1 MRNDEA
7 KIQADI
13 VRWARDAAPHAV
25 IFAVPNDGFFPK
37 PVAAK
42 RKWMGVLAGVPD
54 VCVIDRGGRARFLEV
69 KQPGE
74 KPTDSQEAIIAKLAD
89 LEAGCAVVTSI
100 EEAEKALAAW
110 GVI

>member
-54 VCVIDRGGRARFLEV
+54 LCVIDRGGRARFLEV

-100 EEAEKALAAW
+100 EEAENALAAW